1 MNVSGPFIARP
12 VATWLLAF
20 ALLLSGLLGY
30 RLLPVAALPQVDFPT
45 IQVITELP
53 GASAETMAELITAPL
68 ERQFGLIAGLSSM
81 LSTSSEG
88 LSAITLQFDLSH
100 DIDVASEDVQAA
112 INAAKGVLPANLP
125 YPPAY
130 SKVNPADPPIMTLSL
145 TSDTLP
151 MTTVNDIADT
161 LLAQKLSQVSG
172 VGRVLSE
179 GGQRPAY
186 RIQIDPARLSAYG
199 VALEEPVPFATS

>member
-1 MNVSGPFIARP
+1 MKE
-12 VATWLLAF
+12 
-20 ALLLSGLLGY
+20 
-30 RLLPVAALPQVDFPT
+30 LLP
-45 IQVITELP
+45 
-53 GASAETMAELITAPL
+53 
-68 ERQFGLIAGLSSM
+68 
-81 LSTSSEG
+81 
-88 LSAITLQFDLSH
+88 
-100 DIDVASEDVQAA
+100 AA

-125 YPPAY
+125 YPPNY
-130 SKVNPADPPIMTLSL
+130 SKVNPADPPIIELSL

-172 VGRVLSE
+172 VGRVLTE

-199 VALEEPVPFATS
+199 ISIEDEPHSPKPTSIYPKAVSMARCKH